1 MKKIIVLVLS
11 LVLCMSV
18 TFMFAS
24 CSMIN
29 KILGKDDPADTCEHV
44 DADEDG
50 LCDECGAEIPA
61 DDTCE
66 HRDANDDNLCDKC
79 GEAFSDGAETPDTP
93 PASCEHRDA
102 NDDDLCDKCGEAFSD
117 GAETPDT
124 PDTPDGDRE
133 NELPEMPLGG
143 K

>member
-50 LCDECGAEIPA
+50 LCDKCGAEVPADEPCEHVDADENGLCDKCGAEIPA

-66 HRDANDDNLCDKC
+66 HRAANAD
-79 GEAFSDGAETPDTP
+79 
-93 PASCEHRDA
+93 H
-102 NDDDLCDKCGEAFSD
+102 LCDKCGEAFSD